1 MALNKKDAEL
11 LEEACALSVQINTNL
26 PDKIEAVALSNISK
40 LPFKALS
47 LRETLIHRIA
57 DLSDAAI
64 SLYKSS
70 KIVPA
75 IIMIRSVFETSA
87 VLFWLFKK
95 LKHVSET
102 SDLDDINDFLNKHLF
117 GGRDENAP
125 VESYNI
131 LTAIDHTDKEFE
143 NYRIAY
149 DDLSE
154 FAHPNWSGLIGAYSD
169 AYKNKYV
176 LNLGKVE
183 GRVPSIFSLPLLVS
197 SLKLAT
203 YYYDE
208 MEQHFI
214 NFNEL
219 CDKKQRK

>member
-1 MALNKKDAEL
+1 MTHYRKDAEL
-11 LEEACALSVQINTNL
+11 LEEACTLSDQINSNL
-26 PDKIEAVALSNISK
+26 PDKIVAGALSHISK
-40 LPFKALS
+40 LPYKALS

-70 KIVPA
+70 NIVPA

-87 VLFWLFKK
+87 VLFWLFEK

-102 SDLDDINDFLNKHLF
+102 GDLKDMNDFLNKHLF
-117 GGRDENAP
+117 GARNQNAS

-149 DDLSE
+149 NDLSE
-154 FAHPNWSGLIGAYSD
+154 FAHPNWSGLMGAYSD
-169 AYKNKYV
+169 AYKNKFV
-176 LNLGKVE
+176 VKLGKGE
-183 GRVPSIFSLPLLVS
+183 GMIPSIFSLPLLIS
-197 SLKLAT
+197 SLKLAIH
-203 YYYDE
+203 YYDE

-214 NFNEL
+214 KFNEL
-219 CDKKQRK
+219 CDK